1 MSIFNRSVLTISLCL
16 AALTF
21 SVALK
26 AQQSDDSYQLF
37 KNDHPKQPWMCY
49 AEGRLDMGPGG
60 YIPETVTGEGA
71 TKAEAQMNARDNCY
85 DRGLEMC
92 LVGDCHRQ

>member
-1 MSIFNRSVLTISLCL
+1 MSIFSRSVSTFALFF
-16 AALTF
+16 AFLTF
-21 SVALK
+21 TVGLR
-26 AQQSDDSYQLF
+26 AQQDPEQYQNF
-37 KNDHPKQPWMCY
+37 KNDHPKQPWICY

-71 TKAEAQMNARDNCY
+71 TKTEAQVDARDNCY